1 MLYDDGMADVLAF
14 ARLAEVIRGG
24 ARALTEPRGTVALDR
39 YARRLGSGHDG
50 RAEDLAADAGHVYVL
65 WSAIHRRVPGSGLR
79 LSSESWTAPVP
90 SDWSRAVQKP
100 APVRVLRVDNGAKA
114 PTIVCGVDEGGQG
127 GAHRRGFDGHL
138 LDRRDGPYEVQRGP
152 QVAETRV
159 YFEDVSHGGRLHSV
173 SKDGGPVEIVDTG
186 GYKVGGGLAAAHGIV
201 YLAGYSNGA
210 DHTEVYDVLK
220 IPASGGAAQRIGY
233 GEDGD
238 IVKDG
243 NALYVA
249 ERTTGRVVRF
259 AIE

>member
-1 MLYDDGMADVLAF
+1 VDSTGIYWTAATGLMKCSVGHKSPIALVN
-14 ARLAEVIRGG
+14 RGG
-24 ARALTEPRGTVALDR
+24 KTP
-39 YARRLGSGHDG
+39 
-50 RAEDLAADAGHVYVL
+50 AAD
-65 WSAIHRRVPGSGLR
+65 LR
-79 LSSESWTAPVP
+79 WKLALS
-90 SDWSRAVQKP
+90 
-100 APVRVLRVDNGAKA
+100 
-114 PTIVCGVDEGGQG
+114 
-127 GAHRRGFDGHL
+127 
-138 LDRRDGPYEVQRGP
+138 
-152 QVAETRV
+152 ETRV